1 MAGDYNVLSYLVSH
15 PPTCRCLHRKQSAVD
30 KHIQQILQ
38 RHGLE
43 ARNSQVATNVS
54 GTSMDLI
61 MSHFTQPVRVEV
73 LEEDVGFSD
82 HQMVLGKVPLAVQ
95 FSFQNTIGRI
105 FWAHGDA
112 WDTVFALWTPCVET
126 CTLAFQQATSFVNE
140 AKESCA

>member
-1 MAGDYNVLSYLVSH
+1 MFSPILSLILPPVGVYTVSS
-15 PPTCRCLHRKQSAVD
+15 PQLINIFSKSC
-30 KHIQQILQ
+30 

-54 GTSMDLI
+54 GTSIGLI

-73 LEEDVGFSD
+73 LEEDVVFSD

-112 WDTVFALWTPCVET
+112 WDTVFALWTPCLET